1 MRIGTSASS
10 VAILGSVLVVFALST
25 GFVLW
30 LPSASPP
37 AAQTV
42 RVFGLVSSLGAGT
55 HPTELVFMDAE
66 TGQVAAA
73 AVTDGGFSIQLP
85 NHKVYNATMG
95 WGGNYTWQSGTVD
108 LGQLVVDMSEGSMMA
123 QSYNVAQP
131 TPDSEV
137 IVSGSMV
144 WQAVTAQPTAIKFT
158 ASDGETFQT
167 SVSGTNFV
175 ISLPNLMTYEVQVQ
189 ATNSTGYSDWFY
201 FHPVPVYAGISV
213 VGITV
218 KLGQ

>member
-1 MRIGTSASS
+1 MRIGTPSS
-10 VAILGSVLVVFALST
+10 VAILGSVLVVLALSA
-25 GFVLW
+25 GFFLW
-30 LPSASPP
+30 LPSASPSS
-37 AAQTV
+37 AQEV
-42 RVFGLVSSLGAGT
+42 RIFGLVSSLGAGT
-55 HPTELVFMDAE
+55 HPTELVFIDAE

-85 NHKVYNATMG
+85 NHSVYNVTMG
-95 WGGNYTWQSGTVD
+95 WSGNYTWQSGSVD
-108 LGQLVVDMSEGSMMA
+108 LGQLSVDMSEGSMMA

-137 IVSGSMV
+137 TVSGSLV
-144 WQAVTAQPTAIKFT
+144 WQSVTDQPAAIKFT

-175 ISLPNLMTYEVQVQ
+175 LSLPNLMTYEVQVQ

-201 FHPVPVYAGISV
+201 FHQAPVYAGVYV
-213 VGITV
+213 VGITL